1 MAAIEEVKV
10 RGVVGH
16 PCSPLGCVYLTHP
29 AAVSFLVPCCLRAWG
44 GLRTETMRTSVGDVL
59 YCSSVVVQADPASA
73 FLGSYYT
80 QQQSRGPAPPPRL
93 PAARTTGTR
102 FTDSCHVCCPLSFQ
116 VAEEVTGVD
125 DGETAANTVQ
135 VTELMAKLKATSG
148 TEASTAIAKE
158 LVDMVQA
165 LGIQVWT
172 DPMNVLS
179 LRPRIGILSLL
190 LRFVLSA
197 SPRSPSAARDLRPTY
212 HTRLQR
218 HHFRSS
224 LFAVARRRS

>member
-1 MAAIEEVKV
+1 MQPTGLCRLDSPGCSIILGAMLFACSGRFA
-10 RGVVGH
+10 RGDHANKCWRRALLLKCRCPSGSSIRIPRSH
-16 PCSPLGCVYLTHP
+16 CLCYRTCPHNNN
-29 AAVSFLVPCCLRAWG
+29 LVAQP
-44 GLRTETMRTSVGDVL
+44 
-59 YCSSVVVQADPASA
+59 
-73 FLGSYYT
+73 
-80 QQQSRGPAPPPRL
+80 PPPRL

-179 LRPRIGILSLL
+179 LLRPRIGILSLL
-190 LRFVLSA
+190 LRLVLSA
-197 SPRSPSAARDLRPTY
+197 SPRSPSAARDLRPTF
-212 HTRLQR
+212 HTPLQR
-218 HHFRSS
+218 HRFRSS